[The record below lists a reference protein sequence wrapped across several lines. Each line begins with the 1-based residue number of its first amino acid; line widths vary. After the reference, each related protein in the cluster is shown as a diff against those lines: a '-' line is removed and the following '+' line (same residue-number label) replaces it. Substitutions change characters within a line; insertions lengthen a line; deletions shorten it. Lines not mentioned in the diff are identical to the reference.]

1 MAKNRT
7 GSTNLRTGR
16 KALKGDWDEEGGRE
30 VWETVCICNVWG
42 TELRTLPWKL
52 IHTYQTH
59 TYAHIYKLL
68 MCMHTTITYISKV
81 LGDRER
87 LTNKGAAE
95 TDGISDEWNAKVQ
108 ELQRDVKWFHLGYF
122 IWNPRYLW
130 SLFQSKGNEGPIRLS
145 NSPRVTHLAAQI
157 GN

>member
-1 MAKNRT
+1 MLGPWREIGKASKCSLWGQGVGGAIHQCVACEQEVYIPVYLFVVVVSRQNRD
-7 GSTNLRTGR
+7 LRGAICHSRGPHAR
-16 KALKGDWDEEGGRE
+16 KW
-30 VWETVCICNVWG
+30 
-42 TELRTLPWKL
+42 
-52 IHTYQTH
+52 
-59 TYAHIYKLL
+59 
-68 MCMHTTITYISKV
+68 YISKV
-81 LGDRER
+81 LGGRER